1 MGRIARVQH
10 NIPKPIRQVE
20 ELPVRKVYEKT
31 YDPVKFP
38 QAAHVLCKE
47 HGFTKAQLAEVFGVP
62 VATLQGWINKYD
74 EFQAAV
80 LCGMD
85 EFDSNVVERKL
96 LQRATG
102 YEYEEKTI
110 SEGFDRQ
117 GNRVETVTRSIKQQA
132 PDVKAATFWLT
143 NRRKNRWKQ
152 ESQVNNVVSGG
163 VTAHTD
169 RTLKITADLSKMDV
183 HQLKALRD
191 MIQVQST
198 NEVHPADIE
207 NNDITHLIEYAHT
220 IT

>member
-1 MGRIARVQH
+1 
-10 NIPKPIRQVE
+10 
-20 ELPVRKVYEKT
+20 
-31 YDPVKFP
+31 
-38 QAAHVLCKE
+38 
-47 HGFTKAQLAEVFGVP
+47 
-62 VATLQGWINKYD
+62 
-74 EFQAAV
+74 
-80 LCGMD
+80 
-85 EFDSNVVERKL
+85 VVERKL

-110 SEGFDRQ
+110 TEGFDKF
-117 GNRVETVTRSIKQQA
+117 GNPIETVTRSIKQQA

-183 HQLKALRD
+183 NQLKALRD
-191 MIQVQST
+191 MIHVQST

-207 NNDITHLIEYAHT
+207 NNDITHLIEYGHNIADV
-220 IT
+220 